1 MRFLSLPFTFFATL
15 EFTRRHTVEHALL
28 GLLPVSAT
36 MSIERKQII
45 EGMRDNISMR
55 WIQFGNIDKIALK
68 SVFYF

>member
-1 MRFLSLPFTFFATL
+1 M
-15 EFTRRHTVEHALL
+15 L

-36 MSIERKQII
+36 MSIKRKQII

-68 SVFYF
+68 SVFDLLIVFIVGYNKRIDI

>member
-1 MRFLSLPFTFFATL
+1 M
-15 EFTRRHTVEHALL
+15 L

-68 SVFYF
+68 SVFDLLIVFIVGYNKRIDI